1 MRGLGTPAANE
12 GSSSLIM
19 GPSGD
24 YYMGGY
30 SDNKGMVS
38 RVSPDGEVIWM
49 KTIDFGP
56 DPDYLMNLRLTTD
69 NFIIGCGNSRTGG
82 GDNDYGFVFKIDLSG
97 TVLWKRKFVCDD
109 LYLWANAITESSN
122 GNYRAIGSFKNT
134 RQDNYVIEYDA
145 GTGAVV
151 WDSIYAKTIDNSV
164 DESFLDVVSHPT
176 NNADYVCGRFQLG
189 GGMGTYRPSL
199 TRINEDGSFAW
210 SKTYIYNV
218 SPAGGRY
225 YAFSVDKHED
235 SLVMG
240 LLCRDGGTA
249 PPFETGLIKTDLD
262 GDISWAKLYTSPGND
277 IRSYNMIAFADGYL
291 IGGWVEAA
299 DKALFLIRTNSS
311 GDVIWSK
318 QYSVGGT
325 EDVIVASSNTRIV
338 VDGTY
343 VVTVGRTDAFGAT
356 FDAFLVKAD
365 LATGELMDGSCFED
379 LPIVTTVLPSFQ
391 EDYPMVVER
400 LPITVTDPAMP
411 EVDID
416 IDDSGLL
423 VEAATDTAV
432 GGDTLI
438 ICDGEMVDL
447 LADWDPSLDFLW
459 STGETTNEI
468 TVTESG
474 TYWVNVMVG
483 GDCVVFSDTVTII
496 LDDAFFDLGPDLTI
510 CDGADVLLDPGFF
523 DGATYEW
530 QDGSTDQTFLAGA
543 DGLYWVTVDAEFCSH
558 TDSINVLFDVLEVDL
573 GADTSL
579 CEGELLVL
587 DAENPG
593 ATYEWNDG
601 STDQTLTVTE
611 SGSYWVLVDNGIC
624 ENPDTIDVT
633 YSSVLVDLGDDT
645 TLCAAASLLLDAGP
659 GFSYLWNDGATTQTI
674 TVTIADTYSVTIT
687 DGVCSSFDEIE
698 VDFSTPVC
706 NFDGNPLNGCLALTV
721 NFSDLSVAD
730 GGTITSWYWSFGDGS
745 ISTDP
750 NPIHTYTT
758 AGTFDVSLTIT
769 TSNGCTASQTF
780 VDYISASDGAIA
792 GFTISSDFISTETV
806 VNFTNTSLNSTSWAW
821 YFGDGAESNNANP
834 EHVFNGPGEYVV
846 TLIAFNENGCHDTIT
861 KTIIVKEDIF
871 IYIPNVFTPDGDDF
885 NEIWKP
891 YIYGIDVY
899 DFHLVLFN
907 RWGEI
912 IWESYNSGAGWNGT
926 YGGALVQDG
935 VYVWTIEY
943 GDKWTDERK
952 TITGHLT
959 FLK

>member
-1 MRGLGTPAANE
+1 
-12 GSSSLIM
+12 
-19 GPSGD
+19 
-24 YYMGGY
+24 
-30 SDNKGMVS
+30 MVS

-56 DPDYLMNLRLTTD
+56 DPDYLMNLRLTND

-109 LYLWANAITESSN
+109 LYLWANTITESSN

-134 RQDNYVIEYDA
+134 RQDNYVIEYDS

-151 WDSIYAKTIDNSV
+151 WDSIYAKTIDN
-164 DESFLDVVSHPT
+164 
-176 NNADYVCGRFQLG
+176 
-189 GGMGTYRPSL
+189 
-199 TRINEDGSFAW
+199 
-210 SKTYIYNV
+210 
-218 SPAGGRY
+218 
-225 YAFSVDKHED
+225 SVDKHED

-262 GDISWAKLYTSPGND
+262 GYISWAKLSTSPGND

-291 IGGWVEAA
+291 IRGWVEAA
-299 DKALFLIRTNSS
+299 DKALFFIRTNPL

-391 EDYPMVVER
+391 EEYTMVVER

-423 VEAATDTAV
+423 VEAATDTTV

-438 ICDGEMVDL
+438 ICDGEMVDF

-523 DGATYEW
+523 DGA
-530 QDGSTDQTFLAGA
+530 
-543 DGLYWVTVDAEFCSH
+543 
-558 TDSINVLFDVLEVDL
+558 N
-573 GADTSL
+573 
-579 CEGELLVL
+579 
-587 DAENPG
+587 
-593 ATYEWNDG
+593 
-601 STDQTLTVTE
+601 
-611 SGSYWVLVDNGIC
+611 
-624 ENPDTIDVT
+624 
-633 YSSVLVDLGDDT
+633 
-645 TLCAAASLLLDAGP
+645 
-659 GFSYLWNDGATTQTI
+659 
-674 TVTIADTYSVTIT
+674 
-687 DGVCSSFDEIE
+687 
-698 VDFSTPVC
+698 
-706 NFDGNPLNGCLALTV
+706 
-721 NFSDLSVAD
+721 
-730 GGTITSWYWSFGDGS
+730 
-745 ISTDP
+745 
-750 NPIHTYTT
+750 
-758 AGTFDVSLTIT
+758 
-769 TSNGCTASQTF
+769 
-780 VDYISASDGAIA
+780 
-792 GFTISSDFISTETV
+792 
-806 VNFTNTSLNSTSWAW
+806 
-821 YFGDGAESNNANP
+821 
-834 EHVFNGPGEYVV
+834 
-846 TLIAFNENGCHDTIT
+846 
-861 KTIIVKEDIF
+861 
-871 IYIPNVFTPDGDDF
+871 
-885 NEIWKP
+885 
-891 YIYGIDVY
+891 
-899 DFHLVLFN
+899 
-907 RWGEI
+907 
-912 IWESYNSGAGWNGT
+912 
-926 YGGALVQDG
+926 
-935 VYVWTIEY
+935 
-943 GDKWTDERK
+943 
-952 TITGHLT
+952 
-959 FLK
+959 